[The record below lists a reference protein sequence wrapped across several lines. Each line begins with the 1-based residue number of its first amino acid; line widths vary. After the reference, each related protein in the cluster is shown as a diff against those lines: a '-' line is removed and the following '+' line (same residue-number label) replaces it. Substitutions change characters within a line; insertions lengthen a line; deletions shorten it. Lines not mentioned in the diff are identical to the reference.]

1 MIAVKKDAATVVDT
15 GGGRVE
21 SILEKARRV
30 VQVWVKSEGSLQI
43 LEVWHSEQR
52 TTRNF
57 ALFGICSQ
65 TPTPT
70 RTFSAFLLSDTS

>member
-21 SILEKARRV
+21 SILEKAHRI
-30 VQVWVKSEGSLQI
+30 VQVCVKGEGSLHI
-43 LEVWHSEQR
+43 LEVWHSEQW
-52 TTRNF
+52 TKRNF

-65 TPTPT
+65 TPTLT
-70 RTFSAFLLSDTS
+70 RTFSAF